1 MIELLTILI
10 LILIALEIYNMA
22 TIADANT
29 KLDTIQSNILALQQ
43 QIAAATS
50 QTDIDALNVRLAALV
65 TASTPPTPAT

>member
-50 QTDIDALNVRLAALV
+50 QADIDALNVRLAALV
-65 TASTPPTPAT
+65 TASTPPTPTA